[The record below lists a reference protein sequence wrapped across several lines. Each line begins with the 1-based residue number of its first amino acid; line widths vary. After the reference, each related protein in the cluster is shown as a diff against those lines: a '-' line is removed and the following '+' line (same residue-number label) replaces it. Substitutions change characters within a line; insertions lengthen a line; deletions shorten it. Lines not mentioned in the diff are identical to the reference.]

1 MITSRVTTELFFLL
15 RDRENDLFLSYLI
28 KKRYLSRLRYMQISY
43 GCAPAYCVPLIFSS
57 LSTIRESG
65 ALCDTRARDS

>member
-1 MITSRVTTELFFLL
+1 MITSRVTKELFFLL

-43 GCAPAYCVPLIFSS
+43 EMCAS
-57 LSTIRESG
+57 L
-65 ALCDTRARDS
+65 LCPFNLFVVVHDSRVWGIV